1 MPKNTSQ
8 LAVETRAPRRGK
20 LRARIFVWFCA
31 LVVGSGLAVMA
42 YFVSWAASL
51 GTLTAISM
59 LVLVLVSRR
68 ARKDREATQS
78 KFATLAA
85 ERDLVIDALLG
96 ALGLRDTNLMHSEAV
111 ANLSAVVAMQMGLRE
126 GEVRHIRAA
135 ALLHDV
141 GKMGIA
147 ESILTKASALD
158 EGEMAAMRR
167 HAEAGFQIIHEV
179 NSLRET
185 ADVIRH
191 HHERVDGQ
199 GYPQG
204 LVGDEI
210 PIGSR
215 IYAVVDSYVAMTS
228 DRPYRKR
235 MPHDLAVR
243 EIVRHSLTQFDPEVV
258 EAFLQAERQGYLT
271 AGLQPK
277 EVPVGVAGV
286 NGGVTDDL
294 H

>member
-1 MPKNTSQ
+1 MPKNVSKLTT
-8 LAVETRAPRRGK
+8 ETGTRRRGR

-31 LVVGSGLAVMA
+31 LVVGSGLAVIA

-51 GTLTAISM
+51 ATLTAISM
-59 LVLVLVSRR
+59 FALVLVSRR

-78 KFATLAA
+78 KMAELAS
-85 ERDLVIDALLG
+85 ERDLIIDALLG
-96 ALGLRDTNLMHSEAV
+96 ALGLRDMNMMHSEAV

-126 GEVRHIRAA
+126 DEVRRVRAA

-141 GKMGIA
+141 GKMDIA
-147 ESILTKASALD
+147 ESILTKAGSLD
-158 EGEMAAMRR
+158 EDEMAAMRR
-167 HAEAGFQIIHEV
+167 HSEAGFQIIHQV
-179 NSLRET
+179 PSLRET

-210 PIGSR
+210 PISSR

-243 EIVRHSLTQFDPEVV
+243 EIVRHSLTQFDTEVV

-271 AGLQPK
+271 PAFQPK
-277 EVPVGVAGV
+277 EAPVESPVSTEV
-286 NGGVTDDL
+286 
-294 H
+294 